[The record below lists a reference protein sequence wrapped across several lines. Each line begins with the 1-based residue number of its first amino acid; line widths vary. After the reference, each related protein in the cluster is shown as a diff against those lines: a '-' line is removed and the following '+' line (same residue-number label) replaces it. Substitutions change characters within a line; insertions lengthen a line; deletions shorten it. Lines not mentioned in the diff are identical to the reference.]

1 MNAAMQK
8 ALDVHAAKAAAY
20 LATAE
25 AVPAE
30 RWTTAPAEGKWSA
43 AEVTAHLAQ
52 TYEVVTAELR
62 GGKGLAIKTKLWQQ
76 ILFKVLFGWRIV
88 YFGKFPKGIRAPK
101 EIRTVTGLPKDESL
115 ADFRRRSQVF
125 EAAAR
130 AAAPGQKLSHTW
142 LGRSAAADGVRF
154 CAQHIEHH
162 RKQIEA

>member
-8 ALDVHAAKAAAY
+8 ALDFHAAKAAAY

-25 AVPAE
+25 SVPE
-30 RWTTAPAEGKWSA
+30 DRWSAAPAEGKWSP

-52 TYEVVTAELR
+52 TYEVVTGELR

-76 ILFKVLFGWRIV
+76 ILFKLMFGWRIV

-101 EIRTVTGLPKDESL
+101 EIRAVTGLPKDESI
-115 ADFRRRSQVF
+115 ADFRHRSEGF
-125 EAAAR
+125 AAAAR
-130 AAAPGQKLSHTW
+130 SAAPGQTMSHTW
-142 LGRSAAADGVRF
+142 LGRSGAADGVRF

-162 RKQIEA
+162 RKQIER